1 MILTDEAALKL
12 LRRANSDTLYEY
24 ILLYPEDEINDRSD
38 MTIVLDE
45 LEHLLWMYEEEGSLE
60 YENLELSLKILEY
73 PDVYTSE
80 ELDEAKDTVNEYKRV
95 KEIVQEYY
103 YGR

>member
-1 MILTDEAALKL
+1 MVIKDEAALKL
-12 LRRANSDTLYEY
+12 LKRANSDTLYEY
-24 ILLYPEDEINDRSD
+24 ILLYPETEINGRSD
-38 MTIVLDE
+38 MIIVLDE
-45 LEHLLWMYEEEGSLE
+45 LEHLLWMYEEEGSLD

-103 YGR
+103 GR

>member
-1 MILTDEAALKL
+1 MIIKDEAALKL
-12 LRRANSDTLYEY
+12 LKRVNSDTLYEY
-24 ILLYPEDEINDRSD
+24 ILLYPETRSKDRSD

-80 ELDEAKDTVNEYKRV
+80 ELDEAKATVNEYRRI
-95 KEIVQEYY
+95 KEIIQEH
-103 YGR
+103 GR